1 MPKFAQARRL
11 LETLAS
17 KEEMW
22 YFSAH
27 HEAVPD
33 LTQKCS
39 IAEADGKLHCVNE
52 GGGRSQAKV
61 LTDGYQL
68 EVNALDWGLE
78 GRIEIDK
85 EGIRIKRANGTK
97 WTHKR
102 PECVPIM
109 S

>member
-27 HEAVPD
+27 HDTVPD

-61 LTDGYQL
+61 LIDGYP
-68 EVNALDWGLE
+68 WGLE

-97 WTHKR
+97 WTHKW
-102 PECVPIM
+102 P
-109 S
+109 